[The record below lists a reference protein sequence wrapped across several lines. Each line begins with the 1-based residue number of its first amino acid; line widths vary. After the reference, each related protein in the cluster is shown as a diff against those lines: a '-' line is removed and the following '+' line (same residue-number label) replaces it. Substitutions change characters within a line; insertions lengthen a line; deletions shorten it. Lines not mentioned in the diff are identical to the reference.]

1 LGQRPL
7 RQRVLVAV
15 AGLAGLLGVTLLAG
29 YPRSMVATVGAVE
42 SNILPTNAAIAALA
56 VFQLGLL
63 ITVTP
68 AAQRL
73 LRWQVLWKPVV
84 VLNAVALTVFLWHM
98 TAYLAVVWA
107 YERTG
112 ATLLAEPDQAWWA
125 QRWLW
130 LLAPL
135 VVLVALTAVFARV
148 EAAARRPRG

>member
-1 LGQRPL
+1 
-7 RQRVLVAV
+7 
-15 AGLAGLLGVTLLAG
+15 
-29 YPRSMVATVGAVE
+29 
-42 SNILPTNAAIAALA
+42 
-56 VFQLGLL
+56 QLGLL